1 MMPVAARTA
10 TLSQPAAVAA
20 LPATVVARICS
31 FLPRAAL
38 LAHTAIATT
47 TADPRTCASPHARDP
62 TWTAVWHVATA
73 MHLRRHRHSA
83 LVVQSVSVHS
93 RAVLDAA
100 HPLPRRT
107 VAQIA
112 WRVRACLPNGT
123 LQLLPLADTRRTV
136 LLAPAPAAPATAL
149 GPLTSTV
156 AFTLALAEE
165 EEEEGETASQSASPR
180 YPLLVHDPL
189 AAYGALST
197 PLGLPHPVMAAHHLA
212 SPHFSFQYTAVPAS
226 IATAVT
232 RPSVCVPVPP
242 VPVALAVEGLTMSIT
257 SLAALF
263 GPRASTP
270 RSSPLPSPVVA
281 VPRPQTTTVQL
292 IDAVRACSL
301 TPSKARR
308 TSPTRVAACSTGSTP
323 RWLGVQRK
331 LHMAP
336 PRLMPTRL
344 ADHPAVKALVRAH
357 KRHFAAFSHFRAAN
371 GAMHAP
377 TACHDQPMPL

>member
-1 MMPVAARTA
+1 MMP
-10 TLSQPAAVAA
+10 VAA
-20 LPATVVARICS
+20 LPATVVARIFS

-38 LAHTAIATT
+38 LAHAAAATT
-47 TADPRTCASPHARDP
+47 AADPRTCASPHARDP

-83 LVVQSVSVHS
+83 VVVQSVSVHS
-93 RAVLDAA
+93 RAVLDSA

-123 LQLLPLADTRRTV
+123 LQLAPLADTRQTV
-136 LLAPAPAAPATAL
+136 LLAPAPAAPAPAL

-156 AFTLALAEE
+156 AFTLTLADED
-165 EEEEGETASQSASPR
+165 GETVSQASPR

-189 AAYGALST
+189 AVLRRALHPARSAA
-197 PLGLPHPVMAAHHLA
+197 PL
-212 SPHFSFQYTAVPAS
+212 
-226 IATAVT
+226 
-232 RPSVCVPVPP
+232 
-242 VPVALAVEGLTMSIT
+242 PVALAVEGLTTSIA

-263 GPRASTP
+263 GPRANSP
-270 RSSPLPSPVVA
+270 RSSPLASPVVA
-281 VPRPQTTTVQL
+281 VPRAPTTTTVQL

-301 TPSKARR
+301 TPTKARR
-308 TSPTRVAACSTGSTP
+308 TSPTRVAACTGSTP
-323 RWLGVQRK
+323 RWMGVQRK

-336 PRLMPTRL
+336 PRLMPARL

-377 TACHDQPMPL
+377 AACHDQPMPL

>member
-1 MMPVAARTA
+1 MMPVAARTVL
-10 TLSQPAAVAA
+10 LSQPAAAVS

-38 LAHTAIATT
+38 LAHAAVATT
-47 TADPRTCASPHARDP
+47 AADPRTCPSPHARDP
-62 TWTAVWHVATA
+62 TWTAVWHLATA
-73 MHLRRHRHSA
+73 MHLRRHRGSA

-93 RAVLDAA
+93 RAVLDSA

-123 LQLLPLADTRRTV
+123 LQLVPLADARRTV

-149 GPLTSTV
+149 GPLTSSVSFSLT
-156 AFTLALAEE
+156 LAEE
-165 EEEEGETASQSASPR
+165 DGENASQRVSPR

-212 SPHFSFQYTAVPAS
+212 SPHFSFQYTAVPSS
-226 IATAVT
+226 IAAAVT
-232 RPSVCVPVPP
+232 RPSVCVPVSP
-242 VPVALAVEGLTMSIT
+242 VPVALAVEGLTMSIA

-263 GPRASTP
+263 GLCASSS
-270 RSSPLPSPVVA
+270 RSSPLASPVVA
-281 VPRPQTTTVQL
+281 VPRPPTTTTVQL
-292 IDAVRACSL
+292 IDAVRTCSL
-301 TPSKARR
+301 TPTKARR
-308 TSPTRVAACSTGSTP
+308 TSPTRAAAVGSAA
-323 RWLGVQRK
+323 RWMGVQRK

-371 GAMHAP
+371 GAMHVPA
-377 TACHDQPMPL
+377 ACHDQPRPL